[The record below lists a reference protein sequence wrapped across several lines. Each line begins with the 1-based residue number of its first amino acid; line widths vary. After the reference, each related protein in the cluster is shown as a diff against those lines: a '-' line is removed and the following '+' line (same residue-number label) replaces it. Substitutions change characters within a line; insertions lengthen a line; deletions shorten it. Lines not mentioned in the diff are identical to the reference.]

1 MKKTFILFFILLVAL
16 ANNILADD
24 GFAEEDVTSIATH
37 YSVYKSIDYMC
48 GDYVS
53 LKDFKALVKK
63 MNEIGLKRFD
73 IPKSKWEN
81 FKDVAWNQ
89 AKITDDFLVQKQSM
103 AYMSSS
109 AATNYCLNV
118 VDQLSGMYR
127 GNIALLEA
135 PSEEKRDF

>member
-1 MKKTFILFFILLVAL
+1 
-16 ANNILADD
+16 
-24 GFAEEDVTSIATH
+24 
-37 YSVYKSIDYMC
+37 MC

-109 AATNYCLNV
+109 AATNYCRNV